1 MITKEDLR
9 VQFKN
14 ETGMKYSFSPFGY
27 FQWLEKMYINKLN
40 EEQELNDKL
49 TEFML
54 QDGE

>member
-1 MITKEDLR
+1 MITCSDLR
-9 VQFKN
+9 KQYEN
-14 ETGMKYSFSPFGY
+14 EIGKEYASEKGY
-27 FQWLEKMYINKLN
+27 YNWVEKLYIDKLN

>member
-1 MITKEDLR
+1 MITKEDLMSQYENE
-9 VQFKN
+9 VGFENASQLNYFK
-14 ETGMKYSFSPFGY
+14 
-27 FQWLEKMYINKLN
+27 WIEKLYIDKLN